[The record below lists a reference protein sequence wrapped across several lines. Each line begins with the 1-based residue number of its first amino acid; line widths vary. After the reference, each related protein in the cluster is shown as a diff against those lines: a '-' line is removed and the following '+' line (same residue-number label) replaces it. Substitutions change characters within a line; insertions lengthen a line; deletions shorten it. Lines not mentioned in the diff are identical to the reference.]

1 MNWERWHTLSLLVI
15 IVGVLIGGWLIARV
29 SPLWAWIAV
38 MILLTA
44 FLSIAGKG
52 VTGFWWGALIDDRNM
67 MSLSRL
73 QIILWTIVVLSGFLA
88 AAMTNIAADT
98 GQSPLAIQVP
108 QQLWLLMGISTTSLV
123 ASPLIRSTKRAG
135 VPSRQQ
141 AEAGFRAMAQQR
153 GISVDRA
160 SDFVTARGVEVAYR
174 RPELAEWPDLVKGE
188 EVGNFTYLDL
198 GKVQNLFFTL
208 VLIIAYAV
216 ALGSRL
222 ADGGF
227 IGSLPPLDTGMVTL
241 LGISHAGYLIYKAV
255 PHSQRGIGAADDA
268 PELEAPAPPGRPGR
282 RGSKRRRR

>member
-1 MNWERWHTLSLLVI
+1 MIWQRWHTLSLLVI
-15 IVGVLIGGWLIARV
+15 IVGVLLGGWLIARA

-44 FLSIAGKG
+44 FLSIAGRG

-73 QIILWTIVVLSGFLA
+73 QIVLWMIVVLSGFLA
-88 AAMTNIAADT
+88 AAMANIAAAT
-98 GQSPLAIQVP
+98 GQPPLTIQVP
-108 QQLWLLMGISTTSLV
+108 QQLWLLMGISTASLV
-123 ASPLIRSTKRAG
+123 ASPLIRSAKRAG

-153 GISVDRA
+153 GIAVERA
-160 SDFVTARGVEVAYR
+160 SEFVTARGFEVVNR
-174 RPELAEWPDLVKGE
+174 EPEQADWPDLVKGE

-216 ALGSRL
+216 ALGARL

-227 IGSLPPLDTGMVTL
+227 IESLPPLDTGMVTL

-255 PHSQRGIGAADDA
+255 PHSQRGIGAMDAAPALDA
-268 PELEAPAPPGRPGR
+268 PPPPGRPGR